1 MTLPVPDWLK
11 QLVRVNKEALRS
23 SQALKAEQSISA
35 HALHTVCHAAKCP
48 NRGECFNCGDATFM
62 VLGELCTR
70 GCRFCAVDKKRPL
83 PPDPQEPQRVAE
95 AIKAWQI
102 RYAVLT
108 MPTRDD
114 LPDGGAEHFAR
125 VLHAIHTTT
134 PEVFTEPLI
143 SDLHGD
149 TDALQTILDA
159 KPTVLAHNV
168 ETVCDLYNQVR
179 IGADYTR
186 TLTLLE
192 NVKKL
197 SPGMLTKSGFMVGL
211 GETPAQ
217 ITRLLKDLR
226 SAGVDLLT
234 IGQYLAP
241 SAKHYPV
248 KRYPEPAEYQ
258 AWKGEAL
265 SLGFKAVASG
275 PLVRSSYRAGTLYRQ
290 ALLAQ
295 KKEVEIPD
303 SDTRG

>member
-1 MTLPVPDWLK
+1 MTIPVPEWLK
-11 QLVRVNKEALRS
+11 QLVRVNKQALRT
-23 SQALKAEQSISA
+23 SQALQAEDSISA

-62 VLGELCTR
+62 VLGDLCTR

-83 PPDPQEPQRVAE
+83 PPDPQEPQRVAH
-95 AIKAWQI
+95 AIKEWNI

-114 LPDGGAEHFAR
+114 LADGGAAHFAR
-125 VLHAIHTTT
+125 VLEAIHTLT
-134 PEVFTEPLI
+134 PGVKTEPLI

-149 TDALQTILDA
+149 INALRTILCA
-159 KPTVLAHNV
+159 RPTVLAHNV
-168 ETVCDLYNQVR
+168 ETVQELYSQVR

-197 SPGMLTKSGFMVGL
+197 EPGMLTKSGFMVGL
-211 GETPAQ
+211 GETSVQ
-217 ITRLLKDLR
+217 ITQLMKDLR
-226 SAGVDLLT
+226 RAGVDLLT

-241 SAKHYPV
+241 SQAHYPV
-248 KRYPEPAEYQ
+248 QRYPEPAEYH
-258 AWKGEAL
+258 AWEQEAL

-275 PLVRSSYRAGTLYRQ
+275 PLVRSSYRAGELYRT
-290 ALLAQ
+290 AMLAR
-295 KKEVEIPD
+295 KLAGEV
-303 SDTRG
+303 

>member
-23 SQALKAEQSISA
+23 SQALTAEASISA

-62 VLGELCTR
+62 VLGDICTR

-83 PPDPQEPQRVAE
+83 PPDAQEPRRVAD
-95 AIKAWQI
+95 AVKAWKI

-114 LPDGGAEHFAR
+114 LPDGGAHHFAR
-125 VLHAIHTTT
+125 VLEAIHRTT
-134 PEVFTEPLI
+134 PEVLTEPLI
-143 SDLHGD
+143 SDLHGN
-149 TDALQTILDA
+149 TDALQTILEA
-159 KPTVLAHNV
+159 QPTVLAHNV
-168 ETVCDLYNQVR
+168 ETVCELYSQVR

-197 SPGMLTKSGFMVGL
+197 APGMLTKSGFMVGL

-217 ITRLLKDLR
+217 ITQLLKDLR
-226 SAGVDLLT
+226 NVGVDLLT

-248 KRYPEPAEYQ
+248 QRYPEPPEYE
-258 AWKGEAL
+258 AWKDQAL

-275 PLVRSSYRAGTLYRQ
+275 PLVRSSYRAGALYRQ

-295 KKEVEIPD
+295 KLSRNV
-303 SDTRG
+303 